1 MNFHWNSLALMSVLI
16 FQLLFYQGITVVPG
30 EDRSL
35 TTTNFVDETDALNA
49 NDRPNVDRA
58 ENNNELHRYK
68 RYTSSKPESEVVIE
82 EKHLTLGILVTMIIN
97 TVFVFSIFFVL
108 LIMAF
113 GKEAPRKPPFIYANE
128 KSFYEAAQPRSS
140 RVLSVRSLNR
150 RRRDSTSLRPRV
162 PSLGRIPS
170 MGRAPSL
177 VGTMNIDT
185 GEVS

>member
-16 FQLLFYQGITVVPG
+16 FQLLFYQGIAVVPG

-35 TTTNFVDETDALNA
+35 KTTNFIDETDDLNA

-58 ENNNELHRYK
+58 ENNEFRRYK
-68 RYTSSKPESEVVIE
+68 RYTSRKPESEVVIE

-97 TVFVFSIFFVL
+97 TVFVFSIFFIL

-128 KSFYEAAQPRSS
+128 KSFYETARPGSA
-140 RVLSVRSLNR
+140 RVPSVRSLNR
-150 RRRDSTSLRPRV
+150 RRRDSMSLRPRV

-170 MGRAPSL
+170 VGRAPSL

-185 GEVS
+185 GEIS